1 MKKMK
6 NKIEGEHYQNTSKL
20 VNQKICLVEKRSFD
34 WKFEKKK
41 CFRRNHLSNVSFD
54 IASTEIC

>member
-20 VNQKICLVEKRSFD
+20 VNQKICLVEKMLIGNL
-34 WKFEKKK
+34 KKK
-41 CFRRNHLSNVSFD
+41 KMF
-54 IASTEIC
+54 ST

>member
-20 VNQKICLVEKRSFD
+20 VNQKICLVEK
-34 WKFEKKK
+34 KVLTGNLKKK
-41 CFRRNHLSNVSFD
+41 MF
-54 IASTEIC
+54 ST

>member
-6 NKIEGEHYQNTSKL
+6 NKIEGEHCQNTSKL
-20 VNQKICLVEKRSFD
+20 VNQKICLVEKMLIGNL
-34 WKFEKKK
+34 KKKK